1 MKKRIKIED
10 KLILKEFILEIQGN
24 FTVSMLLDEIEMER
38 RSLVR
43 VINNLI
49 EDGYL
54 TKVSGWNY
62 RVNIDSSDWKIN

>member
-10 KLILKEFILEIQGN
+10 KLVLKEFILEIQGN
-24 FTVSMLLDEIEMER
+24 FTISMLLNEIEMER

-43 VINNLI
+43 VISNLI

-62 RVNIDSSDWKIN
+62 RVNIDSTDWKIN